1 VGPEGSSAPFHVRND
16 IELWDLR
23 LESNASVTFPR
34 EPGWDIYFYVF
45 TGEIKVS
52 GTNFKEAETGLVQK
66 PDANLT
72 LNSVQNSVVVAVLI
86 KPTATITRK
95 GTIGR

>member
-1 VGPEGSSAPFHVRND
+1 
-16 IELWDLR
+16 
-23 LESNASVTFPR
+23 LESNSSVTFPR
-34 EPGWDIYFYVF
+34 GPGWDIYFYVF

-52 GTNFKEAETGLVQK
+52 GVNFKEAETGLVQK

-72 LNSVQNSVVVAVLI
+72 LKAVSNSVVFAFLI
-86 KPTATITRK
+86 DPAAPITRK